1 MIFVTVGSQKF
12 QFDRL
17 LREIDSAIEEKI
29 ITEPVFAQIGSS
41 TYIPKHY
48 EYSPFLDNDDFIEKI
63 SKSNMIISH
72 GGTGSIIN
80 SLNMKKKVI
89 AVARLSKFGEHVDD
103 HQLQIVDKLSINN
116 YIIGVK
122 DVSDLKDAI
131 MKAKDFPF
139 NTYNNQEKSL
149 IKDIDTYLIN
159 LWKTTPI

>member
-17 LREIDSAIEEKI
+17 LKEIDSAIEEKI

-89 AVARLSKFGEHVDD
+89 AVARLSKYGEHVDD

-159 LWKTTPI
+159 L

>member
-17 LREIDSAIEEKI
+17 LKEIDSAIEEGI
-29 ITEPVFAQIGSS
+29 IAEEVFAQIGSS

-48 EYSPFLDNDDFIEKI
+48 DYSPFLDNDDFIRRIEE
-63 SKSNMIISH
+63 SDMIISH

-89 AVARLSKFGEHVDD
+89 AVARLSKYGEHIDD

-116 YIIGVK
+116 HIIGVK
-122 DVSDLKDAI
+122 DMSDLKNAI
-131 MKAKDFPF
+131 IMSRDFSFNSYVSQDNKLLKDVDSFLS
-139 NTYNNQEKSL
+139 SL
-149 IKDIDTYLIN
+149 
-159 LWKTTPI
+159 

>member
-17 LREIDSAIEEKI
+17 LKEIDSAIEEKI

-122 DVSDLKDAI
+122 DVSDLKNAI
-131 MKAKDFPF
+131 MKAKNFPF

-159 LWKTTPI
+159 L

>member
-17 LREIDSAIEEKI
+17 LKEIDSAIEEKI

-89 AVARLSKFGEHVDD
+89 AVARLSKYGEHVDN

-159 LWKTTPI
+159 L

>member
-17 LREIDSAIEEKI
+17 LKEIDSAIEEGI
-29 ITEPVFAQIGSS
+29 ITEEVFAQIGSS

-48 EYSPFLDNDDFIEKI
+48 DYSSFLDNDVFIKRIEE
-63 SKSNMIISH
+63 SDMIISH

-89 AVARLSKFGEHVDD
+89 AVARLSKYGEHIDD

-116 YIIGVK
+116 HIIGVK
-122 DVSDLKDAI
+122 DMSDLKNAI
-131 MKAKDFPF
+131 TMSRDFSFNSYVSQDNKLLKDVDSFLS
-139 NTYNNQEKSL
+139 SL
-149 IKDIDTYLIN
+149 
-159 LWKTTPI
+159 